1 MESLHRV
8 IHLWYNFSHSLDTLS
23 SLDTVN
29 VFAKIGT
36 LPTSKFDIVI
46 VIFSPE
52 VKNDT
57 ERKNSF
63 CTSTLNLLS
72 LTTKHDTFRYKT
84 LFVT

>member
-8 IHLWYNFSHSLDTLS
+8 IRLWYNFSHSLDTLS
-23 SLDTVN
+23 SLVIVN

-57 ERKNSF
+57 ERKKNSF
-63 CTSTLNLLS
+63 STTTLNLKIVKRLLS
-72 LTTKHDTFRYKT
+72 LTKI
-84 LFVT
+84 